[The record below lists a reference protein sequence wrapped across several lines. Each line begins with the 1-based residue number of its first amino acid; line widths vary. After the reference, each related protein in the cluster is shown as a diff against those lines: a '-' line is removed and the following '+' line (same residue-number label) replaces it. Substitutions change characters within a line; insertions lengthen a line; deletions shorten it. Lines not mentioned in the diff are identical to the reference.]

1 MVIEGIVKK
10 LFSYAARAYE
20 RYEPLR
26 SYKGSI
32 FDELDGGFTSNYFF
46 ANQFINEKC
55 VLDAGCGCGYGV
67 AILANRTEHIV
78 GIDLSKKAIEFAKN
92 YYNFSNGD
100 FIIADCINLPFKEHS
115 FDVVVSF
122 EVIEHLTCH
131 RKFLIETRKVLKW
144 NGLFI
149 LSTPNKYVEF
159 PHPFHIRELAP
170 LELKSLLQQYFTDTK
185 ILGKKIVKEDRLIA
199 EDQLRKSWRFR
210 LGLLLHNSSLRV
222 ILLVF
227 FFFPTKIRNVL
238 WGLRVPNLNAYDF
251 KFSDKEIEK
260 AGTIIGIARKGY
272 NLSAKAKAQGD
283 VQ

>member
-1 MVIEGIVKK
+1 V
-10 LFSYAARAYE
+10 
-20 RYEPLR
+20 
-26 SYKGSI
+26 
-32 FDELDGGFTSNYFF
+32 
-46 ANQFINEKC
+46 
-55 VLDAGCGCGYGV
+55 
-67 AILANRTEHIV
+67 
-78 GIDLSKKAIEFAKN
+78 
-92 YYNFSNGD
+92 
-100 FIIADCINLPFKEHS
+100 
-115 FDVVVSF
+115 
-122 EVIEHLTCH
+122 
-131 RKFLIETRKVLKW
+131 
-144 NGLFI
+144 
-149 LSTPNKYVEF
+149 STPNKYVEF

-222 ILLVF
+222 MLLVF

-238 WGLRVPNLNAYDF
+238 WGLRMPNLNAYDF